1 MKREYISPVFYL
13 FAFRVDDILVHSE
26 EESTIAV
33 DNTEATL
40 PPVDDDPWL
49 PGG

>member
-1 MKREYISPVFYL
+1 MKREYNSPDMDL
-13 FAFRVDDILVHSE
+13 IAFRTSDVLLYSIP
-26 EESTIAV
+26 ESTIAV

-49 PGG
+49 TGG